1 MPKRIGEQEL
11 ADIERHIAAYPE
23 AIGIGK
29 LLSALA
35 ADGIVINQR
44 TLLRRLDSLIAA
56 QRIQASG
63 TRKGSRY
70 TKTGSFEGENIQ
82 PDSKTYESI
91 SHFPKLPEISLPTSA
106 DQSMDVSQLATT
118 EIFSYHTRQTVLFIS
133 IPLPSPIFTASANH
147 RN

>member
-1 MPKRIGEQEL
+1 MPFTYLSHKSIICDKLASGVVNNDKKRIGTGMPKSIDEQEL
-11 ADIERHIAAYPE
+11 ADIERHIAAHPE

-35 ADGIVINQR
+35 ADGIVISRR

-70 TKTGSFEGENIQ
+70 TKTGSSEGENIQ
-82 PDSKTYESI
+82 PDSKTLR
-91 SHFPKLPEISLPTSA
+91 SHQAGHTGGGTLCHRL
-106 DQSMDVSQLATT
+106 DQAA
-118 EIFSYHTRQTVLFIS
+118 R
-133 IPLPSPIFTASANH
+133 PS
-147 RN
+147 R